1 MALIRLN
8 GLPDIRPHQ
17 IVAVI
22 VAVVAHS
29 WIAYIA
35 SDAGA
40 GHPVA
45 SPHAAENVITIQ
57 LAPQT
62 APGAPALSADDGAS
76 LQIAADTAA
85 HTGESPAPDA
95 ARAQSTPAERT
106 EPYYYRTGE
115 LTNPPVVL
123 QDVLASQPL
132 KLPDAKSKTVIL
144 RLLINEKGEVDQ
156 VLVEGSEL
164 TPDSTKTLV
173 DTFSKMTFEPGKIA
187 GSAVRSQLAIEVDA
201 SPSR

>member
-1 MALIRLN
+1 MAIIGLN

-22 VAVVAHS
+22 LAVVAHS

-35 SDAGA
+35 SDAGVGRPA
-40 GHPVA
+40 A
-45 SPHAAENVITIQ
+45 SPQAAENVITIQ

-62 APGAPALSADDGAS
+62 PPGAPALSLDDGLSLQNTADAAAHTEESHAPDGAS
-76 LQIAADTAA
+76 
-85 HTGESPAPDA
+85 
-95 ARAQSTPAERT
+95 AQSKPAERT

-132 KLPDAKSKTVIL
+132 KLAEAKSKTVVL

-164 TPDSTKTLV
+164 TPDSTKILV
-173 DTFSKMTFEPGKIA
+173 ETFSKMTFEPGKIA